1 MPDSSDGNEKNSR
14 FGKTS
19 HGPLSALRRPDLL
32 RNRIM
37 GAMNYWPV
45 SRLKNQHLRKIPY
58 FCINLE
64 RDKRRRVLAERQA
77 RQMGLEDFRL
87 VKAVLGVNLDIDA
100 LIADGIYNDEAAR
113 QYHGRSL
120 SKPEIGLSLT
130 HANIY
135 KTIVEEDL
143 DEAIILEDDA
153 LFLPRNLDAVDYSA
167 VPAEFDVLLLHAR
180 VDEKPP
186 RGKIADR
193 IYSDDS
199 YLASTAAYLVSR
211 KGARKLAEH
220 ALPIVHA
227 ADGLIGRA
235 MPWHGDQPHEFRQQG
250 VDFEIES
257 YIIYP
262 PGALNGSIC
271 HFTGGT
277 LTC

>member
-1 MPDSSDGNEKNSR
+1 MPNSPVRTRKNSLLR
-14 FGKTS
+14 HLMS
-19 HGPLSALRRPDLL
+19 DPLRALRRPDLL

-37 GAMNYWPV
+37 GSMNYWPV
-45 SRLKNQHLRKIPY
+45 SRLKNTHLREIPY

-64 RDKRRRVLAERQA
+64 RDRKRRVLAERQA

-87 VKAVLGVNLDIDA
+87 VKAILGVNLDIEA
-100 LIADGIYNDEAAR
+100 LIADGLYNDEAAR
-113 QYHGRSL
+113 RYHGRSL
-120 SKPEIGLSLT
+120 TKPEIGLSLT

-135 KTIVEEDL
+135 KTIVDEDIN
-143 DEAIILEDDA
+143 EAIILEDDA

-167 VPAEFDVLLLHAR
+167 VPVDFDVLLLHAR

-193 IYSDDS
+193 IYSDQS

-211 KGARKLAEH
+211 KGARKLAQH
-220 ALPIVHA
+220 AVPVVHA

-235 MPWHGDQPHEFRQQG
+235 MPWHGEEPHEFRQQG

-257 YIIYP
+257 YIVYP

-277 LTC
+277 LTG